1 MKIVRL
7 LAFAAGMAALP
18 AHAQTPAETTAETQA
33 PAAAEAEAKAP
44 VQVKSGN
51 LVFAADG
58 RRIGRVDRVVTVNGA
73 PVSVSVIYS
82 GRIVRI
88 PVETLSNTE
97 RGLVT
102 TLTSKEVKAL

>member
-7 LAFAAGMAALP
+7 LSLAAGMAALP
-18 AHAQTPAETTAETQA
+18 ALAQTPAEAPAEA
-33 PAAAEAEAKAP
+33 PAAAAEASAP
-44 VQVKSGN
+44 LQVKSGN
-51 LVFAADG
+51 LIFSADG

-88 PVETLSNTE
+88 PVETLSNNE

-102 TLTSKEVKAL
+102 TLSSKEVKAL